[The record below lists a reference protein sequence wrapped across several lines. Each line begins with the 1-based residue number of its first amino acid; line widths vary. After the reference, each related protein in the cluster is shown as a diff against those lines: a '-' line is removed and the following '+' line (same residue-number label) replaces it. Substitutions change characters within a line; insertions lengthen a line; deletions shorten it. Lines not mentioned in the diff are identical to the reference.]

1 MCLSLL
7 QSDTD
12 KDLIHKPKKNPV
24 HFGDAIDDI
33 DPDLEALAD
42 ATWNDVFVA
51 CCVHTQEEWAWIGF
65 GILCVA
71 TLLYFFMVSLDM
83 MGSSAKVLTG
93 CSAGGMF
100 GDDANPITGL
110 MIGLISTA
118 MLHSSST
125 TTSIIV
131 SLVGNG
137 ITLEQGIYMMMG
149 ANIGTTITNA
159 MVAIGQMGDPDQLER
174 AFGGAVVH
182 DIYNYLSVVIMLPLE
197 LATGFLRHLSGA
209 MVKNAESNEGSDQ
222 STWAGPIK
230 KYVSPIGERVIKSN
244 SKLIVAV
251 GDGSGTC
258 TEGGGFY
265 PILCEPGEPTYAKC
279 KQVGLI
285 SCRKET
291 GRCPIFFQP
300 DATVKDD
307 QISGGVVMV
316 LSIGML
322 FICLLFLVYVLNR
335 LLMGLS
341 IRIIYKATNVNGYLS
356 IIMGTGLTMLVQSS
370 TVVTSVLTPVSLQL
384 ISYFLSSSLL
394 TRLSPVLAFLVSW
407 NWCYNH

>member
-1 MCLSLL
+1 
-7 QSDTD
+7 
-12 KDLIHKPKKNPV
+12 
-24 HFGDAIDDI
+24 
-33 DPDLEALAD
+33 
-42 ATWNDVFVA
+42 
-51 CCVHTQEEWAWIGF
+51 
-65 GILCVA
+65 
-71 TLLYFFMVSLDM
+71 
-83 MGSSAKVLTG
+83 
-93 CSAGGMF
+93 
-100 GDDANPITGL
+100 